1 MKKLL
6 NNKAINWLIKGL
18 ILLLLF
24 WAIYAQVLGKDNLKN
39 LWQEFQKQVREG
51 EIIWLILTIVFLPIN
66 WLLETQKWRVLLSP
80 VVKLPLWRSFKG
92 IMAGVTVSIFTPNR
106 VGEYGGRVLLVD
118 PKHNWHAVVA
128 TLVGSLSQLAALLTC
143 GLIGL
148 LYFAWR
154 FLEVEPMVL
163 QVVLLFGVSLLGLLF
178 FSFFNIDL
186 VIPVVKRIPLVQRFK
201 KQLKFL
207 KVLKKYSTKLLSK
220 ALGLSFLRYL
230 TYSVQFFFLLQFFG
244 IDAPFLE
251 ALAGIATVFLV
262 QTSVPLPPV
271 LGLLTRGQVALF
283 VWGFFG
289 GNEISVLAAT
299 YSLFVINLVLPSLIG
314 AVFILKTNVLKS
326 LGYESDHS

>member
-1 MKKLL
+1 
-6 NNKAINWLIKGL
+6 
-18 ILLLLF
+18 LLLL
-24 WAIYAQVLGKDNLKN
+24 WAIYAQVLGKENLKA

-154 FLEVEPMVL
+154 FLQVEPMVL

-207 KVLKKYSTKLLSK
+207 KVLKKYSSKLLSK
-220 ALGLSFLRYL
+220 ALALSFLRYL
-230 TYSVQFFFLLQFFG
+230 TYSVQFFFLLRFFG
-244 IDAPFLE
+244 INASFFE
-251 ALAGIATVFLV
+251 ALAGISTVFLL
-262 QTSVPLPPV
+262 QTSIPMPPIF
-271 LGLLTRGQVALF
+271 GLVARGPVA
-283 VWGFFG
+283 VYVYGFFG
-289 GNEISVLAAT
+289 GNEISILAAT